1 MARPAITIE
10 NTALIALMR
19 MKPSLA
25 DTAAF
30 FQVSE
35 DTIERATEREFGLT
49 FVKFRERHMVHC
61 RHELIRKAYSMALEG
76 DKSMLALCLKHM
88 CGWNDSTCEI
98 DREPVVI
105 KLAYNI

>member
-1 MARPAITIE
+1 MSRPKVSIDFQQAE
-10 NTALIALMR
+10 SLMR

-30 FQVSE
+30 FHVSE
-35 DTIERATEREFGLT
+35 DTIERIIVRECGLS

-61 RHELIRKAYSMALEG
+61 RHELIRKAFSMAMEG

-88 CGWNDSTCEI
+88 CGWNDSMHEI
-98 DREPVVI
+98 EREPVMI
-105 KLAYNI
+105 NLAYKI